1 MTSAEL
7 KGLIKD
13 AEYLSHRDV
22 VFAHILIGMVVAL
35 ENIREEL
42 ITPYTGDTAG
52 GGDCCLNVRR
62 YAQVSCTGLRSQCS
76 SQPS

>member
-62 YAQVSCTGLRSQCS
+62 
-76 SQPS
+76 